1 MFSKHKTEASPIAKT
16 MGSAVKVVAAGIGG
30 EAAVGAVSAMGRL
43 FKLFGIGRV
52 KLKPQKESSPEVAHQ
67 RGAKIDDLRDE

>member
-1 MFSKHKTEASPIAKT
+1 MFQKDKTETSPVAKT
-16 MGSAVKVVAAGIGG
+16 MGSAARVIAAGIGG

-43 FKLFGIGRV
+43 FKLLGVGRV
-52 KLKPQKESSPEVAHQ
+52 KPPKQSSPEAALV

>member
-1 MFSKHKTEASPIAKT
+1 MFSKDKTETSPIAKT
-16 MGSAVKVVAAGIGG
+16 MGSAAKVVAAGIGG
-30 EAAVGAVSAMGRL
+30 EAAVGAVSAMGRV

-52 KLKPQKESSPEVAHQ
+52 KPPKQSSPEATLV